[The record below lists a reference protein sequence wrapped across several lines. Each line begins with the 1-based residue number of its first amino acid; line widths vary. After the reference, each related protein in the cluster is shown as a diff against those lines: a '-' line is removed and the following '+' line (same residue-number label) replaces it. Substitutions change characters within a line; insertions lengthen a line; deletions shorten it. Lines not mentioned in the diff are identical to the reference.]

1 MLKRNRQ
8 IRAQIHRV
16 LDAALYTLSFGIAQA
31 IRSHMRIK
39 VLGGAAEIGT
49 FEDYTYLYVVIL
61 LASFIVF
68 TSQGFYERPFN
79 CTRRETFW
87 PLLKSCFVV
96 TLCLIFVIWFRRYSD
111 FSRAVVLLS
120 GPVAFVVVFLK
131 EEVFRWIYR
140 SRFGRVQM
148 KRRLILAGT
157 SGDLTKLREEL
168 SRDMANEIVIV
179 KEIDLNE
186 VLLVDFIRFVHEHSV
201 NGVILNARHVYF
213 GLVEKVIQAC
223 ELEGVE
229 VWLMAD
235 FFKTQ
240 ISKTTFDDLYGKP
253 VLVFRS
259 TPDTSWQS
267 LAKNVFDRL
276 LAFVLLLPSALIV
289 FPLVAIL
296 IRLNS
301 AGPVF
306 FRQKR
311 SGLNG
316 RPFTMYKFRSMVSD
330 AEQRR
335 HELASMNEMTGPV
348 FKITSDPRIT
358 SVGAWIRKWSID
370 ELPQLWNVLKGDMSI
385 VGPRP
390 LPVDE
395 VNRFGDL
402 AHRRRLS
409 VKPGL
414 TCLWQ
419 VRGRNNVKDFRD
431 WVRMD
436 LEYIDNWSIWLDF
449 KIVLQTVPVVLFAKG
464 AK

>member
-1 MLKRNRQ
+1 
-8 IRAQIHRV
+8 
-16 LDAALYTLSFGIAQA
+16 
-31 IRSHMRIK
+31 
-39 VLGGAAEIGT
+39 
-49 FEDYTYLYVVIL
+49 
-61 LASFIVF
+61 
-68 TSQGFYERPFN
+68 
-79 CTRRETFW
+79 
-87 PLLKSCFVV
+87 
-96 TLCLIFVIWFRRYSD
+96 
-111 FSRAVVLLS
+111 
-120 GPVAFVVVFLK
+120 
-131 EEVFRWIYR
+131 
-140 SRFGRVQM
+140 M

-157 SGDLTKLREEL
+157 SGDLGKLREDL
-168 SRDMANEIVIV
+168 DRSMIHEIVIV

-186 VLLVDFIRFVHEHSV
+186 VLLVDFIHFVHEHSV

-240 ISKTTFDDLYGKP
+240 ISKTTFEDLDGKP

-259 TPDTSWQS
+259 TPDVTWQS
-267 LAKNVFDRL
+267 LAKNIFDRL
-276 LAFVLLLPSALIV
+276 MALLLLLPSALVVLPIISI
-289 FPLVAIL
+289 LVKCT
-296 IRLNS
+296 S
-301 AGPVF
+301 PGPVF
-306 FRQKR
+306 FKQKR

-316 RPFTMYKFRSMVSD
+316 RPFTMYKFRSMVSN

-335 HELASMNEMTGPV
+335 HELAFMNEMSGPV
-348 FKITSDPRIT
+348 FKIASDPRIT
-358 SVGAWIRKWSID
+358 PVGRWIRRWSID

-419 VRGRNNVKDFRD
+419 VRGRSNVKDFAD

-436 LEYIDNWSIWLDF
+436 LEYIDNWSIWLDL

>member
-1 MLKRNRQ
+1 MLKHHRQ

-16 LDAALYTLSFGIAQA
+16 LDAAIYALAFWIAHSIRARWRIA
-31 IRSHMRIK
+31 I
-39 VLGGAAEIGT
+39 LGGAPEIAP
-49 FEDYTYLYVVIL
+49 FEDYSTLE
-61 LASFIVF
+61 AFIVLVSLVVF
-68 TSQGFYERPFN
+68 STQGFYNRAFN
-79 CTRRETFW
+79 CSRRETLW
-87 PLLKSCFVV
+87 PLFKSCAVV
-96 TLCLIFVIWFRRYSD
+96 TLCLIFVIWFLRSSD

-120 GPVAFVVVFLK
+120 GPVAFGLIFLK
-131 EEVFRWIYR
+131 EELFRWFYR

-157 SGDLTKLREEL
+157 SGDLGKLREDL
-168 SRDMANEIVIV
+168 DRSMIHEIVIV

-186 VLLVDFIRFVHEHSV
+186 VLLVDFIHFVHEHSV

-240 ISKTTFDDLYGKP
+240 ISKTTFEDLDGKP

-259 TPDTSWQS
+259 TPDVTWQS
-267 LAKNVFDRL
+267 LAKNIFDRL
-276 LAFVLLLPSALIV
+276 MALLLLLPSALVVLPIISI
-289 FPLVAIL
+289 LVKCT
-296 IRLNS
+296 S
-301 AGPVF
+301 PGPVF
-306 FRQKR
+306 FKQKR

-316 RPFTMYKFRSMVSD
+316 RPFTMYKFRSMVSN

-335 HELASMNEMTGPV
+335 HELAFMNEMSGPV
-348 FKITSDPRIT
+348 FKIASDPRIT
-358 SVGAWIRKWSID
+358 PVGRWIRRWSID

-419 VRGRNNVKDFRD
+419 VRGRSNVKDFAD

-436 LEYIDNWSIWLDF
+436 LEYIDNWSIWLDL